1 MNNYL
6 PTDYQAF
13 IHTSRY
19 ARWLEDEN
27 RRERWDETVHR
38 YMKNVVHRAL
48 PNAGEPKDNF
58 DYGATE
64 REIRDSI
71 LGLEVMPSMRSLMTA
86 GTAANRDNTCM
97 YNCSYLVIDDPKAFD
112 EAMFILLCGTGVG
125 FSCERQYIRNLPE
138 VPEKLFDSET
148 TIVVRDSKEGWAKA
162 YRLLISMLY
171 AGEIPQWDV
180 GLIRPAGARLKTFGG
195 RASGPDPLVDLFKFT
210 IEKFKGAVGRRLS
223 SIECHDIMCKIGEI
237 VVVGGVRR
245 SAMISLSNLSDDRM
259 RHAKSGEWYD
269 EPDKNIYRFGYRSL
283 ANNSVAYT
291 EKPDAMSFLREWTS
305 LAESGSGERG
315 IFNRQAAT
323 KQAAKNGRRD
333 SNYEWGTNPCSEIIL
348 RGPKIDKNGQP
359 ITGTG
364 GQFCNLSEVVIRA
377 TDTKK
382 DLLRKVRVATILGT
396 IQSTY
401 TKFPYLRKVWA
412 KNTAEERLLGVSLTG
427 IMDNTLTNGKE
438 GDLPAL
444 LQELKQCAIDTNKEW
459 ADRLGIEVSTAI
471 TCVKPSGTVSQ
482 LTDSASGI
490 HARHSE
496 YYIRTV
502 RGDNKDP
509 LTEFMI
515 AQGIPNEPE
524 VNKPNQTTVFS
535 FPMKAPEGGVVTAD
549 MSAIEQL
556 NMWLTYQRSWCE
568 HKPSVTVNIKS
579 DEWMAVG
586 AFVYEHFDEMSG
598 VSFLPFFEHTYRQ
611 APYQDCDKDTYEAM
625 LAQMP
630 TAIDWVKLAE
640 FETEDGTKSS
650 QTFACTG
657 DVCEV
662 VDISA

>member
-1 MNNYL
+1 
-6 PTDYQAF
+6 
-13 IHTSRY
+13 
-19 ARWLEDEN
+19 
-27 RRERWDETVHR
+27 
-38 YMKNVVHRAL
+38 
-48 PNAGEPKDNF
+48 
-58 DYGATE
+58 
-64 REIRDSI
+64 
-71 LGLEVMPSMRSLMTA
+71 MRSLMTA

-348 RGPKIDKNGQP
+348 RGPKIDKSGQP